1 MELLC
6 NVRSVLELLVM
17 QGRAIQLLESI
28 LGGLEELQV
37 MLAAM
42 RPPNYNLEAQGQE
55 VAWLIADILTL
66 VASIERQHDWTI
78 RELRAAISDLDAA
91 SMRNI
96 AQSLPHTG

>member
-6 NVRSVLELLVM
+6 KVCSVLELLVM

-37 MLAAM
+37 MLAAT

-55 VAWLIADILTL
+55 VAWLIADIL
-66 VASIERQHDWTI
+66 ASIERQHDWTI

-96 AQSLPHTG
+96 AQSLPHAG